1 MCLLL
6 SFEAS
11 VDALPSISF
20 EKVGMEYMPFPPVV
34 AAALIFE
41 ALHPQPP
48 PLAFFMT
55 LGDNTTGLG
64 YRVILGD
71 CYCLNNC

>member
-1 MCLLL
+1 VCLL

-11 VDALPSISF
+11 VDALPSISL

-34 AAALIFE
+34 VAALIFE

-48 PLAFFMT
+48 PIAFFMI

-64 YRVILGD
+64 Y
-71 CYCLNNC
+71 